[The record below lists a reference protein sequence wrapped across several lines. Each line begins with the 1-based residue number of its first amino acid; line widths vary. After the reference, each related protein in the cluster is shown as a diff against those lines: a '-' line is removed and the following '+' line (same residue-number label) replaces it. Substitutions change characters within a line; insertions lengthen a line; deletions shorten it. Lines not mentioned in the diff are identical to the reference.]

1 MNLVLI
7 DIDKAYM
14 ANILAP
20 CKFLKQDILEPYRF
34 FFIIKLFCNIVV
46 VILDT
51 KRSELF
57 ERLGVN
63 LIFKDNLVVNI

>member
-1 MNLVLI
+1 MNLVFL

-20 CKFLKQDILEPYRF
+20 CKFLKNKVFEPKRF
-34 FFIIKLFCNIVV
+34 FFVVKLFCNIVV

-57 ERLGVN
+57 ERLRVN